1 MHLKL
6 LRKKFFKKLIFI
18 DFSIFA
24 VVVGV
29 GDLKF
34 VDEVVRNDIQWS
46 IDNGEDSQRL
56 LMIKTM
62 GWS

>member
-18 DFSIFA
+18 DFSRFA

-29 GDLKF
+29 DDLKF

-46 IDNGEDSQRL
+46 IDNGEDS
-56 LMIKTM
+56 
-62 GWS
+62 